1 MWSSLCVVF
10 LGFSAWAVS
19 WLPVLPTLLHPSPA
33 VLLLHLVWRCHRVS
47 GCPLCLQSYHQQERT
62 LGSSRRQEPI
72 CPTLERL
79 TSVTANAKVN
89 VSFSFCKTKVFLN
102 VSNSRFFYAEVFPI
116 QMEGVR
122 LTVNKGLSNHFQ
134 VSQCVSSTHSH
145 VSVQLIWP
153 FFCFCSGES
162 HLDAEH
168 HGRLQLQV
176 WNHVRGVQADGSS
189 RGGLGHWFSLHLY
202 IYQSV
207 GFKFV
212 VFSFF
217 QLWLETWTT
226 AAAWTLRSS
235 IRSAAGY
242 DPNSPSRWWHY
253 YRQQLT
259 LTCLPYLLSLMGYT

>member
-102 VSNSRFFYAEVFPI
+102 VSNRRFFYAEVFPI

-134 VSQCVSSTHSH
+134 VSQCVSSAHSH

-153 FFCFCSGES
+153 FFLFLLRWITPWCW
-162 HLDAEH
+162 AP
-168 HGRLQLQV
+168 
-176 WNHVRGVQADGSS
+176 
-189 RGGLGHWFSLHLY
+189 
-202 IYQSV
+202 
-207 GFKFV
+207 
-212 VFSFF
+212 
-217 QLWLETWTT
+217 WTT
-226 AAAWTLRSS
+226 PATGLEPRTW
-235 IRSAAGY
+235 G
-242 DPNSPSRWWHY
+242 PSRWV
-253 YRQQLT
+253 QQRWAG
-259 LTCLPYLLSLMGYT
+259 SLV

>member
-102 VSNSRFFYAEVFPI
+102 VSNGRFFYAEVFPI

-134 VSQCVSSTHSH
+134 VSQCVSSAHSH

-153 FFCFCSGES
+153 FFSVSAQVNHTLMLSTMDDSSYRFGTTYVGSKQMGPAEVGWVIGLVYIFIFISLLDLSLWCS
-162 HLDAEH
+162 
-168 HGRLQLQV
+168 
-176 WNHVRGVQADGSS
+176 
-189 RGGLGHWFSLHLY
+189 
-202 IYQSV
+202 
-207 GFKFV
+207 
-212 VFSFF
+212 VFSSYGWRHG
-217 QLWLETWTT
+217 QQRQPE
-226 AAAWTLRSS
+226 RSDHPS
-235 IRSAAGY
+235 DQQQDTIQIR
-242 DPNSPSRWWHY
+242 
-253 YRQQLT
+253 
-259 LTCLPYLLSLMGYT
+259 LPGDDIIIANN